1 MGASYRHLASGLA
14 FLLALVI
21 SAGPLSARPAT
32 GPAVRSPSALL
43 MEVGSGE
50 VLWAR
55 GADTRVAPASITK
68 LMTLLLA
75 YEALAAGA
83 ARLDDTVVA
92 SEAAAGLGGT
102 QIWLHPGERMALGDV
117 LRAVAVG
124 SANDAA
130 AALAEHLAGSEAEFV
145 ARMNERARDL
155 GMAATRFQN
164 SHGLD
169 HPDHYTSAADVARLS
184 RELVLRFPAVL
195 ELTAQYLAYVRQ
207 ELGAG
212 GRTEILN
219 RNRLV
224 RFYPG
229 ADGLKTGW
237 TTRAGYCVAATAV
250 REDTRFLAVVM
261 GSASRTER
269 DADARTLLSHGFS
282 NFVAV
287 RGAAAGEVVSTL
299 PIMRGQVA
307 RIDVVAGGDLGVV
320 VLRGKERGVER
331 VVLLPERLTAPVAA
345 GSPVG
350 EIALFLDGQE
360 LGRVPLIAAIS
371 VESLSWLSMV
381 WRLVLLLFPAS

>member
-1 MGASYRHLASGLA
+1 M
-14 FLLALVI
+14 VI
-21 SAGPLSARPAT
+21 SAGPLAARPAT
-32 GPAVRSPSALL
+32 DLAIRSPSALL

-55 GADTRVAPASITK
+55 DAESRVAPASITK

-102 QIWLHPGERMALGDV
+102 QIWLAPGERMALRDI

-130 AALAEHLAGSEAEFV
+130 VALAEHLAGSEPEFV
-145 ARMNERARDL
+145 ARMNERARGL

-169 HPDHYTSAADVARLS
+169 HPDHYTSTADIARLS
-184 RELVLRFPAVL
+184 RELIVRFPAVL
-195 ELTAQYLAYVRQ
+195 ELTAQYLGYVRE
-207 ELGAG
+207 ELGA

-224 RFYPG
+224 RFFPG

-237 TTRAGYCVAATAV
+237 TRQAGYCVAATAV
-250 REDTRFLAVVM
+250 REGTRFLAVVM
-261 GSASRTER
+261 RSASRTQR
-269 DADARTLLSHGFS
+269 DADARTLLSHGFG
-282 NFVAV
+282 NYVAV

-299 PIMRGQVA
+299 PITRGQVV
-307 RIDVVAGGDLGVV
+307 RLDVLAGGDLGVV
-320 VLRGKERGVER
+320 VPRGKERGVER
-331 VVLLPERLTAPVAA
+331 VVLLPERLMAPVAA
-345 GSPVG
+345 GAAVG
-350 EIALFLDGQE
+350 EIALFLDGEE
-360 LGRVPLIAAIS
+360 LGRVPVVAAMD
-371 VESLSWLSMV
+371 VERLGWLSV
-381 WRLVLLLFPAS
+381 IWRLLLMPFLSP